1 MNNNIRK
8 SSLTHE
14 VINEIINIIYNTP
27 IKEGE
32 RLPSERKLCETLN
45 VSRSTLRSA
54 IKHLAYNQI
63 IKIKPGSGHFVTQEA
78 DYLRK
83 QSKQVSQYKK
93 LSLSDIQEF
102 KNRMEIRIIIEPK
115 IARIATTS
123 ATNQEIKKL
132 QEIVNRMESYVE
144 ESSGVYY
151 QEDNNF
157 HLFLAQ
163 ITGNNHF
170 VEIVQNYCV
179 QVEHHLF
186 AFGSIPDWEKE
197 SLKQH
202 KKILYAIQNR
212 EEKEAESAMFEHINE
227 SLIKNAE
234 YVYRSDIN
242 INKTLL
248 NHSIKNTED

>member
-1 MNNNIRK
+1 MNNIKKN
-8 SSLTHE
+8 SLIHE

-27 IKEGE
+27 IKKGE

-54 IKHLAYNQI
+54 IKHLAYNHI
-63 IKIKPGSGHFVTQEA
+63 VEIKPGSGHFVTQEA

-83 QSKQVSQYKK
+83 QSRQVSQYEK
-93 LSLSDIQEF
+93 LSLSNIQEF
-102 KNRMEIRIIIEPK
+102 ENRMEIRIIIEPT
-115 IARIATTS
+115 IARIAAHT

-132 QEIVNRMESYVE
+132 QEIVNRMESYVKA
-144 ESSGVYY
+144 SSGVYY

-157 HLFLAQ
+157 HLYLAQ
-163 ITGNNHF
+163 ITGNNYF
-170 VEIVQNYCV
+170 IEIVQNYCV

-202 KKILYAIQNR
+202 KKILKAIQNK
-212 EEKEAESAMFEHINE
+212 EEKEAELAMLEHINE
-227 SLIKNAE
+227 SLKKNAE
-234 YVYRSDIN
+234 YVYKSDVS
-242 INKTLL
+242 INKILL
-248 NHSIKNTED
+248 NRSLKKTED